1 MKEDITFTYTN
12 HRGETS
18 VRLVRPALIYFGSTE
33 YHTEPQWLMYA
44 LDLNKNA
51 DRVFAMKD
59 IKDWQPSRPADEVVE
74 VMDESGFS
82 AGFGVG
88 PRT

>member
-1 MKEDITFTYTN
+1 MKDVTFTYTN

-18 VRLVRPALIYFGSTE
+18 VRLVRPTKFWFGSTE
-33 YHTEPQWLMYA
+33 WHPKPQWMMHA
-44 LDLNKNA
+44 LDLNKNFE
-51 DRVFAMKD
+51 RTFAMKD
-59 IKDWQPSRPADEVVE
+59 IKDWQPRSADEVVE